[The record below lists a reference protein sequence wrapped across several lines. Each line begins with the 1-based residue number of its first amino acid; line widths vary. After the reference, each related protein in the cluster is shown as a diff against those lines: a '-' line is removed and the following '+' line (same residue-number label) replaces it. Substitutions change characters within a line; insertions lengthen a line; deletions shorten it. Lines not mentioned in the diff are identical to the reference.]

1 MRKLAAMLLATCAA
15 ALAAGCGSSEESK
28 PEAVKIPSE
37 KPAAATTPAAPAAP
51 ASKPRGETVSTH
63 GSQFGRILSD
73 GRGRALYVFTREK
86 TSRSECYGE
95 CADAWPPLLTK
106 GKPRAAG
113 GADASL
119 LGTTRRRDG
128 STQVTYKGQPVYYY
142 VSDTKPGQVT
152 CQAVAEFG
160 GTWLVA
166 DKDGNAIR

>member
-1 MRKLAAMLLATCAA
+1 MGKLTSILLATCAA
-15 ALAAGCGSSEESK
+15 VLAAGCGSSEENK
-28 PEAVKIPSE
+28 PDAGDSPRE
-37 KPAAATTPAAPAAP
+37 KPAATTTSKPAAP
-51 ASKPRGETVSTH
+51 ASKPGGETVSTH

-95 CADAWPPLLTK
+95 CADAWPPLLTE
-106 GKPRAAG
+106 GEPRAAG
-113 GADASL
+113 GASARL
-119 LGTTRRRDG
+119 LGTTRRHDG
-128 STQVTYKGQPVYYY
+128 STQVTYRGQPVYYY